1 MAKTFDQSLIDTA
14 RISMSML
21 DIDDISNTT
30 SEEFLEL
37 RREQQGCHNE
47 LTHREDFPFGKYTR
61 TLNFFKGQ
69 NTYNIPTGQVQN
81 LYLNHQKLQFVDDYL
96 AFDDKE
102 GTPKYFS
109 VRSNPTKL
117 IVYPSP
123 KESYTVTLEYYDDR
137 FVLDTDG
144 NPQWEISIGSTLRMP
159 ERVQHLYFDAL
170 EYFLLADHIKK
181 QTNARWQPT
190 YEIAKA
196 RWQTFLKGARK
207 ADTETYIV
215 I

>member
-1 MAKTFDQSLIDTA
+1 MGKTFDQSLIDTA

-21 DIDDISNTT
+21 DIDDISDTT

-47 LTHREDFPFGKYTR
+47 LTHREDFPYGNYTKVVNI
-61 TLNFFKGQ
+61 LKDQ
-69 NTYNIPTGQVQN
+69 NTYSVPIGQVKR
-81 LYLNHQKLQFVDDYL
+81 LYIDNEELIFVDDYL
-96 AFDDKE
+96 SFDKQI
-102 GTPKYFS
+102 GRPKYFS
-109 VRSNPTKL
+109 IRQNPLKL
-117 IVYPSP
+117 IVYPTP
-123 KESYTVTLEYYDDR
+123 NKEYTATLEYYDDR
-137 FVLDTDG
+137 FVLDTS
-144 NPQWEISIGSTLRMP
+144 NMPQWVISTGSTLRMP

-190 YEIAKA
+190 MQIAEA

>member
-1 MAKTFDQSLIDTA
+1 MAKTFDQSLVDTA

-21 DIDDISNTT
+21 DIDDISNTA

-61 TLNFFKGQ
+61 TLTLFKGQ

-96 AFDDKE
+96 SFDDKE
-102 GTPKYFS
+102 GKPEFYS
-109 VRSNPTKL
+109 IRSNPTKL
-117 IVYPSP
+117 IIYPIP
-123 KESYTVTLEYYDDR
+123 KENYTVTLEYYDDR
-137 FVLDTDG
+137 FVLDTQS
-144 NPQWEISIGSTLRMP
+144 NPQWEISTGSTLRMP

-190 YEIAKA
+190 LEIANA

-207 ADTETYIV
+207 SDSDTYFV

>member
-1 MAKTFDQSLIDTA
+1 MGKTFDQSLIDTA

-21 DIDDISNTT
+21 DIDDISDTT

-47 LTHREDFPFGKYTR
+47 LTHREDFPYGNYTKVVNI
-61 TLNFFKGQ
+61 LENQ
-69 NTYNIPTGQVQN
+69 NTYSVPIGQVKK
-81 LYLNHQKLQFVDDYL
+81 LYIDNEELIFVDDYL
-96 AFDDKE
+96 SFDGQVGK
-102 GTPKYFS
+102 PKYFS
-109 VRSNPTKL
+109 IRQNPLKL
-117 IVYPSP
+117 ILYPTP
-123 KESYTVTLEYYDDR
+123 NKEYTATLEYYDDR
-137 FVLDTDG
+137 FVLDTS
-144 NPQWEISIGSTLRMP
+144 NMPQWLISTGSTLRMP

-190 YEIAKA
+190 MEIAKA
-196 RWQTFLKGARK
+196 RWQTFLKGSRK

>member
-1 MAKTFDQSLIDTA
+1 MGKTFDQSLIDTA

-21 DIDDISNTT
+21 DVDDISNTT

-47 LTHREDFPFGKYTR
+47 LTHREDFPFGKFNKVINIQEGVT
-61 TLNFFKGQ
+61 
-69 NTYNIPTGQVQN
+69 TYSLPIGQVQN
-81 LYLNHQKLQFVDDYL
+81 LYIKNKKLQFVDDYL
-96 AFDDKE
+96 TFDE
-102 GTPKYFS
+102 QIGTPEFYS
-109 VRSNPTKL
+109 VRNNPSKL
-117 IVYPSP
+117 VIYPTP
-123 KESYTVTLEYYDDR
+123 QMDYTAILEYYDDR
-137 FVLDTDG
+137 YVIDTDG

-190 YEIAKA
+190 MQIAEA
-196 RWQTFLKGARK
+196 RWQTFLRGARR
-207 ADTETYIV
+207 ADTDTYI
-215 I
+215 II

>member
-1 MAKTFDQSLIDTA
+1 MGKTFDQSLIDTA

-21 DIDDISNTT
+21 DVDDISNTT

-47 LTHREDFPFGKYTR
+47 LTHREDFPFGKFNKVINIQEGVT
-61 TLNFFKGQ
+61 
-69 NTYNIPTGQVQN
+69 TYSLPIGQVQN
-81 LYLNHQKLQFVDDYL
+81 LYIKNKKLQFLDDYL
-96 AFDDKE
+96 SFDE
-102 GTPKYFS
+102 QIGTPEFYS
-109 VRSNPTKL
+109 VRNNPSKL
-117 IVYPSP
+117 VIYPTP
-123 KESYTVTLEYYDDR
+123 QMDYTAILEYYDDR
-137 FVLDTDG
+137 YVLDTDG

-190 YEIAKA
+190 MQIAEA
-196 RWQTFLKGARK
+196 RWQTFLRGARR
-207 ADTETYIV
+207 ADTDTYI
-215 I
+215 II

>member
-1 MAKTFDQSLIDTA
+1 MGKTFDQSLIDTA

-21 DIDDISNTT
+21 DVDDISNTT

-47 LTHREDFPFGKYTR
+47 LTHREDFPFGKFNKVINIQEGVT
-61 TLNFFKGQ
+61 
-69 NTYNIPTGQVQN
+69 TYSLPIGQVQN
-81 LYLNHQKLQFVDDYL
+81 LYIKNKKLQFLDDYL
-96 AFDDKE
+96 TFDE
-102 GTPKYFS
+102 QIGTPEFYS
-109 VRSNPTKL
+109 VRNNPSKL
-117 IVYPSP
+117 VIYPTP
-123 KESYTVTLEYYDDR
+123 QMDYTAILEYYDDR
-137 FVLDTDG
+137 YVLDTDG

-190 YEIAKA
+190 MQIAEA
-196 RWQTFLKGARK
+196 RWQTFLRGARR
-207 ADTETYIV
+207 ADTDTYI
-215 I
+215 II

>member
-1 MAKTFDQSLIDTA
+1 MGKTFDQSLIDTA

-21 DIDDISNTT
+21 DIDDISDTT

-47 LTHREDFPFGKYTR
+47 LTHREDFPFGKYNKVIN
-61 TLNFFKGQ
+61 LVEGQ
-69 NTYNIPTGQVQN
+69 NTYSAPIGQVQN
-81 LYLNHQKLQFVDDYL
+81 LYLNNQKLTFVDDYL
-96 AFDDKE
+96 GFDDQV
-102 GTPKYFS
+102 GTPKFYS
-109 VRSNPTKL
+109 VRSNPSKI
-117 IVYPSP
+117 IVYPTP
-123 KESYTVTLEYYDDR
+123 NLDYTATLEYYDDR
-137 FVLDTDG
+137 FVVDTS
-144 NPQWEISIGSTLRMP
+144 NAPQWEISIGSTLRMP

-190 YEIAKA
+190 LQIAEA
-196 RWQTFLKGARK
+196 RWNTFLKGARR
-207 ADTETYIV
+207 ADTDTYIL

>member
-1 MAKTFDQSLIDTA
+1 MGKTFDQSLIDTA

-21 DIDDISNTT
+21 DIDDISDTT

-47 LTHREDFPFGKYTR
+47 LTHREDFPYG
-61 TLNFFKGQ
+61 NFTKVVNILENQ
-69 NTYNIPTGQVQN
+69 NTYSVPTGQVKK
-81 LYLNHQKLQFVDDYL
+81 LYIDNEELIFVDDYL
-96 AFDDKE
+96 SFDGQVGK
-102 GTPKYFS
+102 PKYFS
-109 VRSNPTKL
+109 IRQNPLKL
-117 IVYPSP
+117 IVYPTP
-123 KESYTVTLEYYDDR
+123 NKEYTATLEYYDDR
-137 FVLDTDG
+137 FVLDTS
-144 NPQWEISIGSTLRMP
+144 NMPQWLISIGSTLRMP

-190 YEIAKA
+190 MEIAKA

>member
-1 MAKTFDQSLIDTA
+1 MGKTFDQSLIDTA

-21 DIDDISNTT
+21 DIDDISDTT

-47 LTHREDFPFGKYTR
+47 LTHREDFPFGKYTKIINI
-61 TLNFFKGQ
+61 LEGQ
-69 NTYNIPTGQVQN
+69 NTYSVPIGQVQN
-81 LYLNHQKLQFVDDYL
+81 LYINNQKLIFVDDYL
-96 AFDDKE
+96 SFDDQIGK
-102 GTPKYFS
+102 PRFYS
-109 VRSNPTKL
+109 VKNNPSKL
-117 IVYPSP
+117 IVYPTP
-123 KESYTVTLEYYDDR
+123 QADYTATVEYYDDR
-137 FVLDTDG
+137 FVLDTS
-144 NPQWEISIGSTLRMP
+144 NAPQWTISVGSTLRMP

-190 YEIAKA
+190 LQIAEA
-196 RWQTFLKGARK
+196 RWNTFLKGARK

>member
-1 MAKTFDQSLIDTA
+1 MGKTFDQSLIDTA

-21 DIDDISNTT
+21 DVDDISNTT

-47 LTHREDFPFGKYTR
+47 LTHREDFPFGKFNKVINIQEGVT
-61 TLNFFKGQ
+61 
-69 NTYNIPTGQVQN
+69 TYSLPIGQVQN
-81 LYLNHQKLQFVDDYL
+81 LYIKNKKLQFLDDYL
-96 AFDDKE
+96 TFDE
-102 GTPKYFS
+102 QIGTPEFYS
-109 VRSNPTKL
+109 VKNNPSKL
-117 IVYPSP
+117 VIYPTP
-123 KESYTVTLEYYDDR
+123 QMDYTAILEYYDDR
-137 FVLDTDG
+137 YVLDTDG

-190 YEIAKA
+190 MQIAEA
-196 RWQTFLKGARK
+196 RWQTFLRGARR
-207 ADTETYIV
+207 ADTDTYI
-215 I
+215 II